1 MKLVDE
7 ISARREVHGQWRQEI
22 HAHPELAYQ
31 EHRTADFV
39 AAKLESFGIPI
50 VRGLGQTGVVGTIK
64 AGNSD
69 RSIGLRADMDALP
82 LQEMNT
88 FGHRSQHDGVMHACG
103 HDGHTAMLLAAAEHL
118 AARRD
123 FDGIVHFIF
132 QPAEEGEAGAKAMMD
147 DGLFEDFPMESVY
160 ALHNWPGLP
169 VGRMAMRK
177 GPAMAAMDIFD
188 ATIKGVGG
196 HAALPHLVADPIVAG
211 AQIVQAWQTVISRN
225 VKAVDP
231 AVVSVTQFHAGEAYN
246 VVPEEVVLRG
256 TVRCF
261 SQEVRQLIYKRMQS
275 MAEGICQANGCSFS
289 WDYDH
294 RFPPTVNS
302 ATETDYAAA
311 AARAVCGEDAV
322 ETDVEMVLGS
332 EDFGYMLEAK
342 PGCYA
347 FIGNGPG
354 DGGCL
359 LHSPHFDFNDDIIPI
374 GASYWVRL
382 VDDLLG
388 NDTAKA

>member
-1 MKLVDE
+1 MHIIEK
-7 ISARREVHGQWRQEI
+7 ISARNDVHAGWRQDI

-31 EHRTADFV
+31 EHRTADVV
-39 AAKLESFGIPI
+39 AAKLESFGIPV
-50 VRGLGQTGVVGTIK
+50 VRGLGKTGLVGTIK
-64 AGNSD
+64 AGTSD

-82 LQEMNT
+82 LKEMNS
-88 FGHRSQHDGVMHACG
+88 FAHCSQHDGVMHACG
-103 HDGHTAMLLAAAEHL
+103 HDGHTAMLLAAAEYL
-118 AARRD
+118 AEHRD

-147 DGLFEDFPMESVY
+147 DGLFNDFPMESVY

-169 VGRMAMRK
+169 VGQMAMRT
-177 GPAMAAMDIFD
+177 GPAMAAMDIFEL
-188 ATIKGVGG
+188 TITGTGG
-196 HAALPHLVADPIVAG
+196 HAALPHLVVDPILIG
-211 AQIVQAWQTVISRN
+211 AELVQAWQTILSRN
-225 VKAVDP
+225 VKAVDA

-246 VVPEEVVLRG
+246 VIPEQVVLRG

-261 SQEVRQLIYKRMQS
+261 SNDIRALIQGRMRTI
-275 MAEGICQANGCSFS
+275 AEGLCQAHGARF
-289 WDYDH
+289 DMHYEH

-302 ATETDYAAA
+302 ATETELAAA
-311 AARAVCGEDAV
+311 AAIAVCGAEQV
-322 ETDVEMVLGS
+322 NTNVEMVTGS
-332 EDFGYMLEAK
+332 EDFGYMLEEK

-359 LHSPHFDFNDDIIPI
+359 LHSPHFDFNDKIIPI

-382 VDDLLG
+382 VGDLL
-388 NDTAKA
+388 AP